1 MAPELKP
8 SKIPVETKKMLAGK
22 PTPIVKMTT
31 DAISRAV
38 IFNLKVQQS
47 VVVFVAVSYTHL
59 TLPTILLV

>member
-22 PTPIVKMTT
+22 PTQIVKMTT

-38 IFNLKVQQS
+38 IYNLKVQQS
-47 VVVFVAVSYTHL
+47 VVVFVEIS
-59 TLPTILLV
+59 